1 MEVGFSWVGGGV
13 VPNQRG
19 DVTDPLNQMR
29 TTLLAQGS
37 DHDFTLSSLAHRDLD
52 LNQFMVRERA
62 IHLLQYRGRQAFT
75 GYSDNRAQCVCLCSK
90 LSKFFTGRHD
100 LYLRGRMSL

>member
-1 MEVGFSWVGGGV
+1 M
-13 VPNQRG
+13 PNQRG